1 MKRILFDIETDGLL
15 PDLTKVHSLV
25 LLDMDTEEELSCAD
39 QKGYTSIADGMSY
52 LKSAELLAG
61 HNIQGFDFPALHK
74 LFGFEYSGEI
84 HDTLIMSRLV
94 WSDLKNND
102 FEYIKKPRGA
112 NFPRQL
118 IGSHSLKAWG
128 LRLGN
133 HKDGYSDGWDEW
145 SEAMQ
150 TYCVQD
156 CRANLTFYKRIMSKK
171 PSAQSVKLEHDFA
184 HVIRKQ
190 EAHGFHFD
198 EVKAHK
204 LLATLQGRQAE
215 LNDELQVAF
224 KPWEIREPFTP
235 KVNNKARGYVKGQ
248 LTYKVK
254 EVVFNP
260 ASRDHIAD
268 RLQTL
273 GWVAKAHTEQGKA
286 KVDETVLAGLDY
298 PEAALLNEYLMLN
311 KRIGQ
316 LAVGQNAWLKKVQNG
331 KIHGQVNTNGAST
344 GRCTHNRPNVAQTPS
359 VNAPYG
365 TQCRELFYAPEGYSL
380 VGADLSGLELRC
392 LAHMM
397 AKYDGGSYTNVVLN
411 GDVHSVNQKAAG
423 LPDRSSSKVFI
434 YGFLYGAGAAKIGS
448 IVGGTEKEGRAL
460 INKFM
465 KATPALRELR
475 IAVQE
480 TIYGRWIKDSN
491 GNRIKIK
498 EGRGHLLGLDGRKLS
513 IRSPHSA
520 LNVLLQSA
528 GALLAKQATVFL
540 YENLTIKGYKW
551 GEDYAQVAHV
561 HDEVQLIARK
571 EIAEDVGREAV
582 KSFQLAGEHFNFR
595 CPITGEFKIGNNWA
609 DTH

>member
-61 HNIQGFDFPALHK
+61 HNIQGFDFAALHK
-74 LFGFEYSGEI
+74 LFGFEYEGEI

-133 HKDGYSDGWDEW
+133 HKDGYSDGWEEW

-156 CRANLTFYKRIMSKK
+156 CRANLTFYKFIMSKK
-171 PSAQSVKLEHDFA
+171 PTPQSIKLEHDFA

-224 KPWEIREPFTP
+224 KPWEIKEPFTP

-273 GWVAKAHTEQGKA
+273 GWVAQAHTEQGKP
-286 KVDETVLAGLDY
+286 KVDEAVLSGLDY

-316 LAVGQNAWLKKVQNG
+316 LAVGQNAWLKRVQNG
-331 KIHGQVNTNGAST
+331 KIHGQVNTNGCST
-344 GRCTHNRPNVAQTPS
+344 SRCTHNRPNIAQTPS

-365 TQCRELFYAPEGYSL
+365 EQCRALFYAPEGYSL

-397 AKYDGGSYTNVVLN
+397 AKYDGGSYTDVVLN
-411 GDVHSVNQKAAG
+411 GDIHSVNMKAAG

-448 IVGGTEKEGRAL
+448 IVNGTEKEGRRL

-465 KATPALRELR
+465 AATPALKELKA
-475 IAVQE
+475 AVADRVK
-480 TIYGRWIKDSN
+480 TK
-491 GNRIKIK
+491 
-498 EGRGHLLGLDGRKLS
+498 GHLLGLDGRVLP

>member
-1 MKRILFDIETDGLL
+1 MKRILFDIETDGLV

-25 LLDMDTEEELSCAD
+25 LLDMDTEEVLSCAD
-39 QKGYTSIADGMSY
+39 QEGYTSIADGMSY
-52 LKSAELLAG
+52 LENAELLSG

-94 WSDLKNND
+94 WPDLKNND
-102 FEYIKKPRGA
+102 FEYIKKPKGA

-145 SEAMQ
+145 SEEMQ
-150 TYCVQD
+150 SYCVQD
-156 CRANLTFYKRIMSKK
+156 CRANLTFYKFIMSKK
-171 PSAQSVKLEHDFA
+171 PSAQSIKLEHDFA

-273 GWVAKAHTEQGKA
+273 GWVAQAHTEQGKP
-286 KVDETVLAGLDY
+286 KVDETVLSGLDY

-331 KIHGQVNTNGAST
+331 KIHGQVNTNGCST
-344 GRCTHNRPNVAQTPS
+344 SRCTHNRPNVAQTPS

-365 TQCRELFYAPEGYSL
+365 TQCRELFHAPEGYSL

-397 AKYDGGSYTNVVLN
+397 AKFDGGSYTDVVLN
-411 GDVHSVNQKAAG
+411 GDIHSVNMKAAG

-448 IVGGTEKEGRAL
+448 IVNGTEKEGRRL
-460 INKFM
+460 ISKFM
-465 KATPALRELR
+465 AATPALKELKA
-475 IAVQE
+475 AVAHRVK
-480 TIYGRWIKDSN
+480 TKGY
-491 GNRIKIK
+491 
-498 EGRGHLLGLDGRKLS
+498 LLGLDGRVLP

-595 CPITGEFKIGNNWA
+595 CPITGEFKVGNNWA

>member
-1 MKRILFDIETDGLL
+1 MKRILFDIETDGLV

-52 LKSAELLAG
+52 LKSAEILAG
-61 HNIQGFDFPALHK
+61 HNIQGFDFLALHK
-74 LFGFEYSGEI
+74 LFGFEFRGEI

-133 HKDGYSDGWDEW
+133 HKDGYSDGWEEW

-156 CRANLTFYKRIMSKK
+156 CRANLTFYKFIMSKK

-273 GWVAKAHTEQGKA
+273 GWVAQAHTEQGKP
-286 KVDETVLAGLDY
+286 KVDETVLSGLDY

-331 KIHGQVNTNGAST
+331 KIHGQVNTNGCST
-344 GRCTHNRPNVAQTPS
+344 SRCTHNRPNVAQTPS

-365 TQCRELFYAPEGYSL
+365 TQCRELFHAPEGYSL

-397 AKYDGGSYTNVVLN
+397 AKFDGGSYTNVVVN
-411 GDVHSVNQKAAG
+411 GDIHSVNQKAAG

-448 IVGGTEKEGRAL
+448 IVNGTEKEGRKL

-465 KATPALRELR
+465 AATPALRELKA
-475 IAVQE
+475 AVAHRVK
-480 TIYGRWIKDSN
+480 TKGF
-491 GNRIKIK
+491 
-498 EGRGHLLGLDGRKLS
+498 LLGLDGRVLP

-595 CPITGEFKIGNNWA
+595 CPITGEFKVGNNWA

>member
-1 MKRILFDIETDGLL
+1 MKRILFDIETDGLV

-25 LLDMDTEEELSCAD
+25 LLDMDTEEVLSCAD
-39 QKGYTSIADGMSY
+39 QEGYTSIADGMSY
-52 LKSAELLAG
+52 LENAELLSG

-74 LFGFEYSGEI
+74 LFGFEFDGEI

-102 FEYIKKPRGA
+102 FEYIKRPRGA
-112 NFPRQL
+112 DFPRQL

-133 HKDGYSDGWDEW
+133 HKDGYSDGWEEW

-156 CRANLTFYKRIMSKK
+156 CRANLTFYKFIMSKK
-171 PSAQSVKLEHDFA
+171 PSAQSIKLEHDFA

-190 EAHGFHFD
+190 EAFGFNFD

-204 LLATLQGRQAE
+204 LLAKLQGRQAE

-273 GWVAKAHTEQGKA
+273 GWVAQAHTEQGKA
-286 KVDETVLAGLDY
+286 KVDETVLSGLDY

-344 GRCTHNRPNVAQTPS
+344 GRCTHNRPNIAQCPS
-359 VNAPYG
+359 VGAAYG
-365 TQCRELFYAPEGYSL
+365 TECRSLFHAPDGYSL

-397 AKYDGGSYTNVVLN
+397 AKYDGGSYTDVVLH
-411 GDVHSVNQKAAG
+411 GDIHSVNQKAAG
-423 LPDRSSSKVFI
+423 LPSRSSSKQFI
-434 YGFLYGAGAAKIGS
+434 YGFLYGAGSAKIGS
-448 IVGGTEKEGRAL
+448 IVGGTEREGRAL

-465 KATPALRELR
+465 KATPALKELKA
-475 IAVQE
+475 AVAHKVK
-480 TIYGRWIKDSN
+480 TK
-491 GNRIKIK
+491 
-498 EGRGHLLGLDGRKLS
+498 GHLIGLDGRVLP

-571 EIAEDVGREAV
+571 EIADDVGKEAV

-595 CPITGEFKIGNNWA
+595 CPIAGEFKIGNNWS

>member
-1 MKRILFDIETDGLL
+1 MKRILFDIETDGLV

-145 SEAMQ
+145 SEEMQ
-150 TYCVQD
+150 SYCVQD
-156 CRANLTFYKRIMSKK
+156 CRANLTFYKFIMSKK

-273 GWVAKAHTEQGKA
+273 GWVAQAHTEQGKP
-286 KVDETVLAGLDY
+286 KVDETVLSGLDY

-331 KIHGQVNTNGAST
+331 KIHGQVNTNGCST
-344 GRCTHNRPNVAQTPS
+344 SRCTHNRPNVAQTPS

-365 TQCRELFYAPEGYSL
+365 TQCRELFHAPEGYSL

-397 AKYDGGSYTNVVLN
+397 AKFDGGSYTNVVVN
-411 GDVHSVNQKAAG
+411 GDIHSVNQKAAG

-448 IVGGTEKEGRAL
+448 IVNGTEKEGRKL

-465 KATPALRELR
+465 AATPALRELKA
-475 IAVQE
+475 AVAHRVK
-480 TIYGRWIKDSN
+480 TKGF
-491 GNRIKIK
+491 
-498 EGRGHLLGLDGRKLS
+498 LLGLDGRVLP

-595 CPITGEFKIGNNWA
+595 CPITGEFKVGNNWA

>member
-1 MKRILFDIETDGLL
+1 MKRILFDIETDGLV

-39 QKGYTSIADGMSY
+39 QEGYTSIADGMSY
-52 LKSAELLAG
+52 LESAELLAG
-61 HNIQGFDFPALHK
+61 HNIQGFDFLALHK
-74 LFGFEYSGEI
+74 LFGFEFRGEI

-94 WSDLKNND
+94 WPDLKNND
-102 FEYIKKPRGA
+102 FNYIKKPRGT

-133 HKDGYSDGWDEW
+133 HKDGYSDGWEEW

-171 PSAQSVKLEHDFA
+171 PTPQSVKLEHDFA

-273 GWVAKAHTEQGKA
+273 GWVAQAHTEQGKP
-286 KVDETVLAGLDY
+286 KVDETVLSGLDY

-331 KIHGQVNTNGAST
+331 KIHGQVNTNGCST
-344 GRCTHNRPNVAQTPS
+344 SRCTHNRPNVAQTPS

-365 TQCRELFYAPEGYSL
+365 TQCRELFHAPEGYSL

-397 AKYDGGSYTNVVLN
+397 AKFDGGSYTNVVVN
-411 GDVHSVNQKAAG
+411 GDIHSVNQKAAG

-448 IVGGTEKEGRAL
+448 IVNGTEKEGRKL

-465 KATPALRELR
+465 AATPALRELKA
-475 IAVQE
+475 AVAHRVK
-480 TIYGRWIKDSN
+480 TKGY
-491 GNRIKIK
+491 
-498 EGRGHLLGLDGRKLS
+498 LLGLDGRVLP

-595 CPITGEFKIGNNWA
+595 CPITGEFKVGNNWA

>member
-1 MKRILFDIETDGLL
+1 MKRILFDIETDGLV

-25 LLDMDTEEELSCAD
+25 LLDMDTEEVLSCAD
-39 QKGYTSIADGMSY
+39 QEGYTSIADGMTY
-52 LKSAELLAG
+52 IENAELLAG
-61 HNIQGFDFPALHK
+61 HNIQGFDFLALHK
-74 LFGFEYSGEI
+74 LFGFEFRGEI

-94 WSDLKNND
+94 WPDLKNND
-102 FEYIKKPRGA
+102 FEYIKKPRGTD
-112 NFPRQL
+112 FPRQL

-133 HKDGYSDGWDEW
+133 HKDGYSDGWEEW

-156 CRANLTFYKRIMSKK
+156 CRANLTFYKFIMSKK
-171 PSAQSVKLEHDFA
+171 PSAQSIKLEHDFA

-273 GWVAKAHTEQGKA
+273 GWVAQAHTEQGKP
-286 KVDETVLAGLDY
+286 KVDETVLSGLDY

-331 KIHGQVNTNGAST
+331 KIHGQVNTNGCST
-344 GRCTHNRPNVAQTPS
+344 SRCTHNRPNVAQTPS

-365 TQCRELFYAPEGYSL
+365 TQCRELFHAPEGYSL

-397 AKYDGGSYTNVVLN
+397 AKFDGGSYTDVVLH
-411 GDVHSVNQKAAG
+411 GDIHSVNQKAAG
-423 LPDRSSSKVFI
+423 LPSRLLAKSFI
-434 YGFLYGAGAAKIGS
+434 YGFLYGAGSAKIGS
-448 IVGGTEKEGRAL
+448 MVGGTEKEGRKL

-465 KATPALRELR
+465 AATPALRELKA
-475 IAVQE
+475 AVAHRVK
-480 TIYGRWIKDSN
+480 TKGY
-491 GNRIKIK
+491 
-498 EGRGHLLGLDGRKLS
+498 LLGLDGRVLP

-595 CPITGEFKIGNNWA
+595 CPITGEFKIGNNWS

>member
-1 MKRILFDIETDGLL
+1 MKRILFDIETDGLV

-133 HKDGYSDGWDEW
+133 HKDGYSDGWEEW

-156 CRANLTFYKRIMSKK
+156 CRANLTFYKFIMSKK

-273 GWVAKAHTEQGKA
+273 GWVAQAHTEQGKP
-286 KVDETVLAGLDY
+286 KVDETVLSGLDY

-331 KIHGQVNTNGAST
+331 KIHGQVNTNGCST
-344 GRCTHNRPNVAQTPS
+344 SRCTHNRPNVAQTPS

-365 TQCRELFYAPEGYSL
+365 TQCRELFHAPEGYSL

-397 AKYDGGSYTNVVLN
+397 AKFDGGSYTNVVVN
-411 GDVHSVNQKAAG
+411 GDIHSVNQKAAG

-448 IVGGTEKEGRAL
+448 IVNGTEKEGRKL

-465 KATPALRELR
+465 AATPALRELKA
-475 IAVQE
+475 AVAHRVK
-480 TIYGRWIKDSN
+480 TKGF
-491 GNRIKIK
+491 
-498 EGRGHLLGLDGRKLS
+498 LLGLDGRVLP

-595 CPITGEFKIGNNWA
+595 CPITGEFKVGNNWA

>member
-1 MKRILFDIETDGLL
+1 MKRILFDIETDGLV

-133 HKDGYSDGWDEW
+133 HKDGYSDGWEEW

-156 CRANLTFYKRIMSKK
+156 CRANLTFYKFIMSKK

-273 GWVAKAHTEQGKA
+273 GWVAQAHTEQGKP
-286 KVDETVLAGLDY
+286 KVDETVLSGLDY

-331 KIHGQVNTNGAST
+331 KIHGQVNTNGCST
-344 GRCTHNRPNVAQTPS
+344 SRCTHNRPNIAQTPS

-365 TQCRELFYAPEGYSL
+365 TQCRELFHAPEGYSL

-397 AKYDGGSYTNVVLN
+397 AKFDGGSYTNVVVN
-411 GDVHSVNQKAAG
+411 GDIHSVNQKAAG

-448 IVGGTEKEGRAL
+448 IVNGTEKEGRKL

-465 KATPALRELR
+465 AATPALRELKA
-475 IAVQE
+475 AVAHRVK
-480 TIYGRWIKDSN
+480 TKGF
-491 GNRIKIK
+491 
-498 EGRGHLLGLDGRKLS
+498 LLGLDGRVLP

-595 CPITGEFKIGNNWA
+595 CPITGEFKVGNNWA

>member
-1 MKRILFDIETDGLL
+1 MKRILFDIETDGLV
-15 PDLTKVHSLV
+15 PNLTKVHSLV
-25 LLDMDTEEELSCAD
+25 LLDMDTEEVLSCAD
-39 QKGYTSIADGMSY
+39 QEGYTSIADGMSY
-52 LKSAELLAG
+52 LESAELLAG
-61 HNIQGFDFPALHK
+61 HNIQGFDFLALHK
-74 LFGFEYSGEI
+74 LFGFEFRGEI

-94 WSDLKNND
+94 WPDLKNND
-102 FEYIKKPRGA
+102 FEYIKKPRGT

-133 HKDGYSDGWDEW
+133 HKDGYSDGWEEW

-156 CRANLTFYKRIMSKK
+156 CRANLTFYKFIMSKK
-171 PSAQSVKLEHDFA
+171 PSAQSIKLEHDFA

-190 EAHGFHFD
+190 EIHGFHFD

-273 GWVAKAHTEQGKA
+273 GWVAQAHTEQGKP
-286 KVDETVLAGLDY
+286 KVDETVLSGLDY

-331 KIHGQVNTNGAST
+331 KIHGQVNTNGCST
-344 GRCTHNRPNVAQTPS
+344 SRCTHNRPNVAQTPS

-365 TQCRELFYAPEGYSL
+365 TQCRELFHAPEGYSL

-397 AKYDGGSYTNVVLN
+397 AKFDGGSYTDVVLH
-411 GDVHSVNQKAAG
+411 GDIHSVNQKAAG
-423 LPDRSSSKVFI
+423 LPSRLLAKSFI
-434 YGFLYGAGAAKIGS
+434 YGFLYGAGSAKIGS
-448 IVGGTEKEGRAL
+448 MVGGTEKEGRKL

-465 KATPALRELR
+465 AATPALRELKA
-475 IAVQE
+475 AVAHRVK
-480 TIYGRWIKDSN
+480 TKGY
-491 GNRIKIK
+491 
-498 EGRGHLLGLDGRKLS
+498 LLGLDGRVLP

-595 CPITGEFKIGNNWA
+595 CPITGEFKIGNNWS

>member
-145 SEAMQ
+145 SEEMQ
-150 TYCVQD
+150 SYCVQD
-156 CRANLTFYKRIMSKK
+156 CRANLTFYKFIMSKK

-273 GWVAKAHTEQGKA
+273 GWVAQAHTEQGKP
-286 KVDETVLAGLDY
+286 KVDETVLSGLDY

-331 KIHGQVNTNGAST
+331 KIHGQVNTNGCST
-344 GRCTHNRPNVAQTPS
+344 SRCTHNRPNVAQTPS

-365 TQCRELFYAPEGYSL
+365 TQCRELFHAPEGYSL

-397 AKYDGGSYTNVVLN
+397 AKFDGGSYTNVVVN
-411 GDVHSVNQKAAG
+411 GDIHSVNQKAAG

-448 IVGGTEKEGRAL
+448 IVNGTEKEGRKL

-465 KATPALRELR
+465 AATPALRELKA
-475 IAVQE
+475 AVAHRVK
-480 TIYGRWIKDSN
+480 TKGF
-491 GNRIKIK
+491 
-498 EGRGHLLGLDGRKLS
+498 LLGLDGRVLP

-595 CPITGEFKIGNNWA
+595 CPITGEFKVGNNWA